1 MVLASML
8 LYIHNIR
15 EWVRQNVTY
24 FMKHK
29 YVCYDELFYKIWLL
43 KSDKDL
49 QTFWRSLADENV
61 KYA

>member
-1 MVLASML
+1 
-8 LYIHNIR
+8 
-15 EWVRQNVTY
+15 
-24 FMKHK
+24 MKHK